1 MLSPCSQGWLQSGHG
16 RSSSCCMI
24 RHPQNLREEEKRVHN
39 ECLQSGRLL
48 PFFSSL
54 SERDSDQKV
63 PIIEKLYE

>member
-1 MLSPCSQGWLQSGHG
+1 
-16 RSSSCCMI
+16 MI
-24 RHPQNLREEEKRVHN
+24 RHPQHLREEEKRVHK

-63 PIIEKLYE
+63 PHYGKAIRIERIRMEYESSM